1 MKQSQSSAKRERSAR
16 DADTTGRL
24 GSVHRFP
31 NGPHPADIPLIP
43 TLEKLA
49 AATKTPVCVQPNTP
63 VDEAIALMLLHDYSQ
78 LPVLS
83 GESTVKGMVSW
94 RSIGKAF
101 AINRTGTDVRDFTEP
116 RPKIR
121 ELSTPL
127 VDAVADVIKH
137 EVILVR
143 DQAKRIVG
151 LVTSTDLSVL
161 LKDVAEAFLRIGEIE
176 HYLRRLVAVHCSLD
190 ELRTTASRE
199 TGRVINGPGDL
210 TFGEYIRLL
219 QDPKRWAR
227 LKVRIAQGPAITRL
241 EAVRKIR
248 NHVMHFGE
256 GELTVADRQ
265 VLSGTA
271 RFVATLASSVRDT
284 HAKLKT
290 AGA

>member
-16 DADTTGRL
+16 RAETTDRHGN
-24 GSVHRFP
+24 VHRFP
-31 NGPHPADIPLIP
+31 NRPHPAGTPLIP
-43 TLEKLA
+43 TLRKLA
-49 AATKTPVCVQPNTP
+49 AATTKPVSVQPNTP

-83 GESTVKGMVSW
+83 GDRTIKGMVSW

-101 AINRTGTDVRDFTEP
+101 AINRTGSEVRDFTEP

-121 ELSTPL
+121 DLSTPL
-127 VDAVADVIKH
+127 IDAVVDVIKH

-143 DQAKRIVG
+143 DEAKRIVG

-176 HYLRRLVAVHCSLD
+176 YYLRRLVAAHFNLD
-190 ELRTTASRE
+190 ELRTAASQE
-199 TGRVINGPGDL
+199 TSRVINGPSDL
-210 TFGEYIRLL
+210 TFGEHIRLL
-219 QDPKRWAR
+219 QVPEHWAR
-227 LKVRIAQGPAITRL
+227 LKVRVAQGPAVTRL

-256 GELTVADRQ
+256 AELSVEDRQ
-265 VLSGTA
+265 ILADTA
-271 RFVATLASSVRDT
+271 RFVATLASSIRDT
-284 HAKLKT
+284 HAR
-290 AGA
+290 